1 MVECQPGVAQDF
13 CVMGGDREGSA
24 FGRTL
29 RRARRERD
37 LSQDA
42 LARAAGVG
50 AKHVSELERGNK
62 DPGLATFLRLA
73 AGLGLTGTE
82 LMVLHE
88 RQLESG

>member
-1 MVECQPGVAQDF
+1 
-13 CVMGGDREGSA
+13 MGGDRPTGA

-42 LARAAGVG
+42 LARRARIGS
-50 AKHVSELERGNK
+50 KHVSELERGNK
-62 DPGLATFLRLA
+62 EPGLATFMRLA

-82 LMVLHE
+82 LMALYE
-88 RQLESG
+88 QQSESG